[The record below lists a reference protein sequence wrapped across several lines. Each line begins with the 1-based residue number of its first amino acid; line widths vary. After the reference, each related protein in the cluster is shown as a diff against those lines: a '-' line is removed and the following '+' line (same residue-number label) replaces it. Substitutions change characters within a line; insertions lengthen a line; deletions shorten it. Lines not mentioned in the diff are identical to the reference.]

1 MPISADAITLS
12 LRRSRGRE
20 REGGKVGVGGTI
32 RRCVI
37 AFCTLAIAGCALPPI
52 EGRTMSSAIQDT
64 EATRLGKGIAPAL
77 AEHPEKTGIYALP
90 VPRDAF
96 AARGLLAGAA
106 ERSLDAQYY
115 IWHGDHTGDLLYEA
129 LWRAAERGVRVRLL
143 LDDNTTAGLDP
154 TIAALDA
161 HPNIEV
167 RLYNPLVNRT
177 SRWSNYVVDFQRVN
191 RRMHNK
197 SFTVDNQA
205 TIVGGRNIGDE
216 YFAAGSGVAF
226 ADLDVIAVG
235 PAVQQVSKSFDLY
248 WNSPSAYPA
257 EKLLGQASPE
267 AVAQLQRTFA
277 ATRAAPEAAQYLES
291 LKQTPMVTELSAG
304 RLALEWTDAQL
315 VYDDPAKTL
324 DTANRKDV
332 LLLTRLLEHVG
343 QPAGQFD
350 LVSPYFVPMAQGTA
364 TLQAMAARGV
374 KVRVL
379 TNSLESTDVSAVH
392 AGYAKRRKDL
402 LRAGVQLYELR
413 RAEAAKPPPDKT
425 DQDKKKGGSSSAS
438 LHAKTFQIDGER
450 IFVGSFNFDP
460 RSATLNTEMGLLIDS
475 PVLAG
480 NLKAFFDTEA
490 PLVAYEVRLA
500 DNGSLQWI
508 ERTAQ
513 GEKIHDTEPG
523 TTALRRA
530 GVGFMSIL
538 PIEWLL

>member
-1 MPISADAITLS
+1 MSA
-12 LRRSRGRE
+12 
-20 REGGKVGVGGTI
+20 I
-32 RRCVI
+32 RFFLL
-37 AFCTLAIAGCALPPI
+37 AACTLAIAGCALPPI
-52 EGRTMSSAIQDT
+52 EGRTMSSAIEDT
-64 EATRLGKGIAPAL
+64 EATRLGQGIAPAL

-115 IWHGDHTGDLLYEA
+115 IWHGDYTGDLLFEA
-129 LWRAAERGVRVRLL
+129 LWQAAERGVRVRLL
-143 LDDNTTAGLDP
+143 LDDNSTAGLDA

-167 RLYNPLVNRT
+167 RLYNPLASRT
-177 SRWSNYVVDFQRVN
+177 ARWSNYVVDFQRVN

-216 YFAAGSGVAF
+216 YFAAGHGVEF

-235 PAVQQVSKSFDLY
+235 SAVQAVSKAFDLY

-257 EKLLGQASPE
+257 EKLLGQASPD
-267 AVAQLQRTFA
+267 ATAQLQATFA
-277 ATRAAPEAAQYLES
+277 ATRAASEAAQYLES
-291 LKQTPMVTELSAG
+291 LKQTPMVAELSAG
-304 RLALEWTDAQL
+304 RLALQWTDAQL

-332 LLLTRLLEHVG
+332 LLLTRLLEH
-343 QPAGQFD
+343 AGHPVEQFD

-364 TLQAMAARGV
+364 ALQAMAARGV

-392 AGYAKRRKDL
+392 AGYAKRRKAL

-413 RAEAAKPPPDKT
+413 RAEAAKPPG
-425 DQDKKKGGSSSAS
+425 DKKIGGSSSAS

-480 NLKAFFDTEA
+480 NLEAFFDTEV

-500 DNGSLQWI
+500 DNGSLRWI

-523 TTALRRA
+523 TSGLQRA
-530 GVGFMSIL
+530 GVGFLSIL